1 MKAVKAVYAK
11 VEDEDEMAC
20 VKIPLTEG
28 VFQKRKSALDFL
40 EKNPD
45 AIEISFKAEGVAWFP
60 ESFAASVAGGS
71 GSIVFRRR
79 IIFLSAK
86 KRHNNNP
93 ITTVIF
99 DIGSEARCPDRQI
112 WVDLLDE
119 DASRAEITRMLV
131 KAGEM

>member
-40 EKNPD
+40 DKNPD

-60 ESFAASVAGGS
+60 ESFAASVSGGS
-71 GSIVFRRR
+71 GSIVFRRGL
-79 IIFLSAK
+79 IFLSAK

-99 DIGSEARCPDRQI
+99 DIGSEERCPDRQI
-112 WVDLLDE
+112 WVDFLDE